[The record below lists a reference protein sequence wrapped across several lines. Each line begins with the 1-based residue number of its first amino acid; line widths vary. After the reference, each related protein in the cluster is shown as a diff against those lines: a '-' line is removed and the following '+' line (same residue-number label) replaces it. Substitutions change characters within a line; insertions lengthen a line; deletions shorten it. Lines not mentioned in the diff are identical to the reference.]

1 MKTLLAF
8 CGNLGSG
15 KGYHM
20 MKMVEELKTT
30 GNTIYMVSF
39 ADPIKQIL
47 RNSFGFTKTGKTNAQ
62 FPQFTNIYIKHQII
76 DSLYGYIKDLKYEKF
91 DISEQ
96 DAKAY
101 IANNYDNYEIEFSN
115 YVIGASTGR
124 FPENQ
129 VDSWDSLADYNYCF
143 RRLGQLLG
151 TELGRYLF
159 DTIWVDIA
167 FNKIKTV
174 FKYDL
179 ADYATIDDCR
189 FVNEFDMIESFRT
202 TTAFDSKVYGIVA
215 SDETRATRRNITL
228 EELKSQDSHASE
240 KDIDIIISKLP
251 ESSIIQND

>member
-30 GNTIYMVSF
+30 GNSVYMISF

-47 RNSFGFTKTGKTNAQ
+47 RNSFGLTKTGKLKVNL
-62 FPQFTNIYIKHQII
+62 PELNNLYIKYQIV
-76 DSLYGYIKDLKYEKF
+76 DSLYYYIKDLNYEKF
-91 DISEQ
+91 DISEA

-101 IANNYDNYEIEFSN
+101 IARNYEKYEIEFSN

-124 FPENQ
+124 FPEHQ
-129 VDSWDSLADYNYCF
+129 VDSWDAIADYNYCF

-167 FNKIKTV
+167 FNKIKRV
-174 FKYDL
+174 FRNDL

-189 FVNEFDMIESFRT
+189 FVNEYSMIENFRT

-215 SDETRATRRNITL
+215 SDETRATRRNMTL
-228 EELKSQDSHASE
+228 EELKAQDSHGSE
-240 KDIDIIISKLP
+240 KEIDTIISKLP